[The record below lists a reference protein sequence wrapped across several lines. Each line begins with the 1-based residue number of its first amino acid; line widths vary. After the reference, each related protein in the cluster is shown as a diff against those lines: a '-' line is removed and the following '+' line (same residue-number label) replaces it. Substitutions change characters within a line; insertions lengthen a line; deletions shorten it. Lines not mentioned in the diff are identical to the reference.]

1 MLRTTKCLCVLGVTT
16 LAACGPTVPL
26 GGNDRKLSADGGTDR
41 TTPTG
46 TICEFAEDNNNC
58 WRKMV
63 PGIDA
68 CLGQVPVGERGTFNA
83 DGTLCSYPSGRT
95 IEFAVPMPTNTDL
108 NGKNLDFTAIVAA
121 QACVHY
127 ISGSTGITVTDPDG
141 KVLHETINTAS
152 GVAVLVCPDGSQ
164 FSGTGLDVL
173 GCIDASFGGGL
184 PGVYFTWAPN
194 QEEVGLTGGNEV
206 FNCISGV

>member
-1 MLRTTKCLCVLGVTT
+1 MLRVTQCLCVLSVTT
-16 LAACGPTVPL
+16 LAACSSSPVPL
-26 GGNDRKLSADGGTDR
+26 GGTNETAL
-41 TTPTG
+41 TG
-46 TICEFAEDNNNC
+46 TLCEFAEDNNNC
-58 WRKMV
+58 WHKMV
-63 PGIDA
+63 AVIDA

-95 IEFAVPMPTNTDL
+95 IQFAVPMPTNTDL

-127 ISGSTGITVTDPDG
+127 VSGNTGLTVTGPDG
-141 KVLHETINTAS
+141 KVLNETTNAAS
-152 GVAVLVCPDGSQ
+152 GVVALTCPDGSQ
-164 FSGTGLDVL
+164 FGGNALDVMN
-173 GCIDASFGGGL
+173 CVDASFGGGL

-194 QEEVGLTGGNEV
+194 QEELGLTGGSEV